1 MVPISGETRE
11 ETWFEAIKHLV
22 NDAEEH
28 MEYNLIMEVKNPG
41 SLNEKSKKI
50 ARSFDSLLRESGH
63 FPLQTVADT
72 IFPTFEYKKHGKD
85 GVFNVY
91 PDEIYPAIKCANG
104 NKSGTYA
111 YRILRGIGPKG
122 TECRPLENVMRR
134 LESQI
139 NNPNGKRC
147 VFELSVD
154 DISDHSVETIPIN
167 RNDTKLMGFPCLS
180 HLSFKLN
187 RDRSELYL
195 TAIYRSHYYIEKAL
209 GNLLGLARL
218 QKFMARELG
227 IKAGTLVC
235 HSTLAKL
242 DHTKTSITK
251 IKSFIREIEGA
262 TNAS

>member
-11 ETWFEAIKHLV
+11 ETWFEAIKHLL
-22 NDAEEH
+22 NHAEDK

-41 SLNEKSKKI
+41 KSNERSKKI
-50 ARSFDSLLRESGH
+50 ASSFDALLRESGY

-91 PDEIYPAIKCANG
+91 PDEIYPIIKCANG
-104 NKSGTYA
+104 NNSGTYA
-111 YRILRGIGPKG
+111 QRILRGTGPKG
-122 TECRPLENVMRR
+122 IECRPLENIMRR
-134 LESQI
+134 LEAQI
-139 NNPNGKRC
+139 NKSNGIRC
-147 VFELSVD
+147 AFELPID
-154 DISDHSVETIPIN
+154 DVSDHSVETIPIN
-167 RNDTKLMGFPCLS
+167 RNDTRMMGFPCLS

-187 RDRSELYL
+187 RDRSELHV

-227 IKAGTLVC
+227 IKTGFLVC

-251 IKSFIREIEGA
+251 IKKFIREIEGT
-262 TNAS
+262 TNAG